1 LHSSFGTLAALRR
14 DAALHR
20 LLTAAPVSLCEFVE
34 SSLALSCCGIL
45 TTTVIF
51 DFPQNRKPIHRRH

>member
-45 TTTVIF
+45 TDREILDSAKAETGR
-51 DFPQNRKPIHRRH
+51 P